1 MKFTLFILFLLCTNS
16 NAFDYLKTGNHCDK
30 SMDKLTLDHV
40 LKESPNF
47 QSPNEL
53 KDEYKKYMARL
64 NDDNCRVLKLS
75 DMFKKYNFPKV
86 CKSGENKVLCLQRV
100 HDEIMKKNSFN
111 ISAIII
117 MMALQSHTVYKFD
130 YNKEGSSK
138 KDIAVAKSLSLARA
152 ALLAIKH
159 VKVRKDFSFF
169 FKKNELLADSK
180 MSKELLQYYE
190 IKENKSKS
198 FPSNDLINFSV
209 YQIKM
214 AELAE
219 RMTAQQFINTT
230 SEKII
235 TLFEKVSKYK
245 KLKKKDEILVSLF
258 LKSFKE
264 KEKESKNK
272 IKALTQMN
280 KRLGLN

>member
-1 MKFTLFILFLLCTNS
+1 
-16 NAFDYLKTGNHCDK
+16 
-30 SMDKLTLDHV
+30 MDKLTLDHV

-47 QSPNEL
+47 HSSDEL
-53 KDEYKKYMARL
+53 KDEYKKYMAHL

-86 CKSGENKVLCLQRV
+86 CKSGENKVICLQRV

-130 YNKEGSSK
+130 YIKEGSSK
-138 KDIAVAKSLSLARA
+138 KDIAVAKTLSLARA

-169 FKKNELLADSK
+169 FKKNELLADNKISK
-180 MSKELLQYYE
+180 KMIQFFEK
-190 IKENKSKS
+190 KENKNKN
-198 FPSNDLINFSV
+198 FPNKELVNFSV

-214 AELAE
+214 AEISE

-245 KLKKKDEILVSLF
+245 KLKKKDKILVNLF

-264 KEKESKNK
+264 KEKESKVK